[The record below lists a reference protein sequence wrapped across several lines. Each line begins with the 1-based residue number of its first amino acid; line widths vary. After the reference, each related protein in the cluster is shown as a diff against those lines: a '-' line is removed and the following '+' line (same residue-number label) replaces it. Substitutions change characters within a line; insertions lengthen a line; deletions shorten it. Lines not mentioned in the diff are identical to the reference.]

1 MAEKGPH
8 QPFRMTAFFA
18 ILQRDFTLGL
28 RQGGGAGA
36 ALAFM
41 LSVLVLIPLAL
52 GPDQNLLRRLAP
64 GIMWLALLLAV
75 LLTAER
81 IFQQDYEDGTLDA
94 FVGIALP
101 LELVTLAKALAHWL
115 SVGLPLAIIAPL
127 LGILI
132 NIETTAIPV
141 LMLAMI
147 LGSLSLSLL
156 AAIGGAITAGLRRG
170 GLLVALLILPLYVPV
185 LVFGVSATLVE
196 TGPSGSFN
204 SLLVQ
209 LAITMV
215 SLVIQPWASAAAL
228 RAYFR

>member
-1 MAEKGPH
+1 
-8 QPFRMTAFFA
+8 MTAFLA
-18 ILQRDFTLGL
+18 ILKRDLTLGL

-64 GIMWLALLLAV
+64 GIMWLSLLLAV

-94 FVGIALP
+94 LVGISLP

-115 SVGLPLAIIAPL
+115 SVGLPLAIIAPF

-132 NIETTAIPV
+132 NIETSTIPV

-185 LVFGVSATLVE
+185 LVFGVSGTLAE

>member
-1 MAEKGPH
+1 MS
-8 QPFRMTAFFA
+8 AFLA
-18 ILQRDFTLGL
+18 ILKRDVILGL

-52 GPDQNLLRRLAP
+52 GPDQNLLQRLAP
-64 GIMWLALLLAV
+64 GIMWLSLLLAV

-94 FVGIALP
+94 LVGIALP
-101 LELVTLAKALAHWL
+101 LELVSLAKALAHWL

-141 LMLAMI
+141 VMVSMV
-147 LGSLSLSLL
+147 LGSLALSLL
-156 AAIGGAITAGLRRG
+156 AAVGGAITAGLRRG
-170 GLLVALLILPLYVPV
+170 GLLVSLLILPLYVPV
-185 LVFGVSATLVE
+185 LVFGLSATLSQ
-196 TGPSGSFN
+196 TGPGGATS
-204 SLLVQ
+204 SLLVL
-209 LAITMV
+209 LAIT
-215 SLVIQPWASAAAL
+215 LVCLVVQPWGSAAAL
-228 RAYFR
+228 RAYLR

>member
-1 MAEKGPH
+1 MS
-8 QPFRMTAFFA
+8 AFLA
-18 ILQRDFTLGL
+18 ILKRDLVLGL

-52 GPDQNLLRRLAP
+52 GPDQNLLRKLAP
-64 GIMWLALLLAV
+64 GIMWLSLLLAV

-81 IFQQDYEDGTLDA
+81 VFQQDYEDGTLDGL
-94 FVGIALP
+94 VGIDLP

-132 NIETTAIPV
+132 NIETTVIPL

-156 AAIGGAITAGLRRG
+156 ASIGGAITAGLRRG

-185 LVFGVSATLVE
+185 LVFGLSATLSE
-196 TGPSGSFN
+196 TGPSGSAS
-204 SLLVQ
+204 SLIVLA
-209 LAITMV
+209 AITLV
-215 SLVIQPWASAAAL
+215 SLVVQPWGAAAAL
-228 RAYFR
+228 RAYLR

>member
-1 MAEKGPH
+1 
-8 QPFRMTAFFA
+8 MTAFFA

>member
-1 MAEKGPH
+1 
-8 QPFRMTAFFA
+8 MTAFLA
-18 ILQRDFTLGL
+18 ILKRDLTLGL

-94 FVGIALP
+94 LVGIALP
-101 LELVTLAKALAHWL
+101 LELVTLAKAFAHWL

-132 NIETTAIPV
+132 NIETTSIPI

-185 LVFGVSATLVE
+185 LVFGVSATLAE